1 MLTSKDLENANDGLK
16 TTPIHG
22 KNYVMVTEKVK
33 GFRRVCPMGQITTEI
48 VRLTDDVVTMKASVT
63 VDGVVVSTGIAQESR
78 NSSMINKTSYIENC
92 ETSAIGRALAFLGV
106 GIDDAISSADEL
118 LNALVTQEALKGKIN
133 AKEQKALAAL
143 VESAGLDLETALNG
157 MKLEDVTG
165 EIYQDTV
172 KRLNKLIEARKNEKN
187 GES

>member
-1 MLTSKDLENANDGLK
+1 
-16 TTPIHG
+16 
-22 KNYVMVTEKVK
+22 
-33 GFRRVCPMGQITTEI
+33 
-48 VRLTDDVVTMKASVT
+48 
-63 VDGVVVSTGIAQESR
+63 
-78 NSSMINKTSYIENC
+78 
-92 ETSAIGRALAFLGV
+92 
-106 GIDDAISSADEL
+106 L

-165 EIYQDTV
+165 EIYQDAV